1 MTDNN
6 AWGRPEPSS
15 SNPGS
20 SGNTQIWGTPSSP
33 ASPTQEPE
41 AKSTGKGKRLT
52 IIVVAV
58 LAVLALVGAGAWALL
73 NKQDS
78 GDDQG
83 AATMAT
89 TSSPSDSAT
98 SEKSSSTDSDEDAEK
113 KTEGKANNAASA
125 NAPTKY
131 EKCNDFADEKL
142 SSWTRPIKQYC
153 DDSWLFVG
161 QDGTANFSL
170 YYWTDNAW
178 HKYDTDGRA
187 WPSDIG
193 CYDQDKLKD
202 AGAPLPLLDKVTLCT
217 DEGDTS
223 TEAEEDDEEP
233 AADEFAWAGKWNG
246 KCDGRYIL
254 IVESA
259 LISGPEP
266 YTETS
271 RIQDKYPGSK
281 ILYGGACSSLR
292 NTVDGKSVYA
302 IYYDAGYSVD
312 KVCSLK
318 AQYGGNAR
326 SLNDD
331 GDFSDPC

>member
-1 MTDNN
+1 MTNNN
-6 AWGRPEPSS
+6 AWGQPEPSS
-15 SNPGS
+15 PDSGS
-20 SGNTQIWGTPSSP
+20 SGSAQTWGAPSP
-33 ASPTQEPE
+33 ASPTQEPDP
-41 AKSTGKGKRLT
+41 KSTGKGKRLA

-58 LAVLALVGAGAWALL
+58 LAALALVGAGAWALL
-73 NKQDS
+73 NNHDS
-78 GDDQG
+78 TDDPG
-83 AATMAT
+83 SSLSAPASTPSGSAASKEA
-89 TSSPSDSAT
+89 SSTESEGVAE
-98 SEKSSSTDSDEDAEK
+98 EKSKSEDK
-113 KTEGKANNAASA
+113 NAAA
-125 NAPTKY
+125 ADAPTKY

-142 SSWTRPIKQYC
+142 SSLTRPVKEYC
-153 DDSWLFVG
+153 DDSWLFAG
-161 QDGTANFSL
+161 EDGTSNLTLF
-170 YYWTDNAW
+170 YWTDNAW
-178 HKYDTDGRA
+178 HKYETDGRA
-187 WPSDIG
+187 WPSHIG
-193 CYDQDKLKD
+193 CYDQDKLEE
-202 AGAPLPLLDKVTLCT
+202 AGAPLPLLDKVALCT

-223 TEAEEDDEEP
+223 AEAEEDP
-233 AADEFAWAGKWNG
+233 AADEFAWAGDWNG

-259 LISGPEP
+259 LIDGPEP

-292 NTVDGKSVYA
+292 QTVDGKSVYA
-302 IYYDAGYSVD
+302 IYYDADYSVD

>member
-1 MTDNN
+1 MTDDN
-6 AWGRPEPSS
+6 AWGRPEPFSP
-15 SNPGS
+15 NPGS
-20 SGNTQIWGTPSSP
+20 SGNTQSWGAPSSP
-33 ASPTQEPE
+33 AQEPE
-41 AKSTGKGKRLT
+41 PKPAGKGKRLT

-58 LAVLALVGAGAWALL
+58 LAVLALAVAGGWALL

-78 GDDQG
+78 ADDQG
-83 AATMAT
+83 PAPIDTA
-89 TSSPSDSAT
+89 SSASDSAS
-98 SEKSSSTDSDEDAEK
+98 SEKSSPTESDDNAEK
-113 KTEGKANNAASA
+113 KSESKDSNAAA
-125 NAPTKY
+125 ADAPTKSD
-131 EKCNDFADEKL
+131 KCNDFADEKL
-142 SSWTRPIKQYC
+142 SSLTKPVKLYC
-153 DDSWLFVG
+153 DDSWLFAG
-161 QDGTANFSL
+161 EDGTSSFTL
-170 YYWTDNAW
+170 FYWTDNAW

-187 WPSDIG
+187 WPSSIG
-193 CYDQDKLKD
+193 CYDQEKLED
-202 AGAPLPLLDKVTLCT
+202 AGAPVPLLDKVALCT

-223 TEAEEDDEEP
+223 TEAEEDEEDP
-233 AADEFAWAGKWNG
+233 AADEFAWAGDWNG

-271 RIQDKYPGSK
+271 RIQNKYPGSK

-312 KVCSLK
+312 RVCSLK

>member
-15 SNPGS
+15 PNSGS
-20 SGNTQIWGTPSSP
+20 SGNTQSWGAPSSP
-33 ASPTQEPE
+33 AQEPE
-41 AKSTGKGKRLT
+41 AKSTGTGKRLT

-58 LAVLALVGAGAWALL
+58 LAVLALVGAGVWALL

-78 GDDQG
+78 EDNQG

-161 QDGTANFSL
+161 QDGTSNFSL

-178 HKYDTDGRA
+178 HKYDTDGEA
-187 WPSDIG
+187 WPSHLG
-193 CYDQDKLKD
+193 CYDRDKLED
-202 AGAPLPLLDKVTLCT
+202 AGAPIPLLNKVALCN

-223 TEAEEDDEEP
+223 TAVEEDEEDP
-233 AADEFAWAGKWNG
+233 AADEFAWAGDWNG

-259 LISGPEP
+259 LIDGPEP

-271 RIQDKYPGSK
+271 RIQNKYPGSK

-292 NTVDGKSVYA
+292 ETVDGKSVYA